1 MKGFMIG
8 GLPPKRWTCH
18 HNFFFK
24 TPECGR
30 SSRVKMQ
37 KKRKII
43 MQEQYNNFLPTTFG
57 C

>member
-18 HNFFFK
+18 HKFFFK